1 MEKTEDLIQQNRV
14 ELQLLKQI
22 SFLERKKEVYDIVV
36 TGLDSSLRS
45 TIKMYGKKIK
55 SINDDMLRLK
65 NNYISLKTN
74 FLTRNI
80 K

>member
-36 TGLDSSLRS
+36 TGLDSSLQS

-55 SINDDMLRLK
+55 NINDDILRLK
-65 NNYISLKTN
+65 NNYMSLKTN